1 MPIELKNVTYK
12 YESRTKNALEDVSV
26 TFSSE
31 DFTAIIG
38 PTGSGKS
45 TLIQHLDGLL
55 HATSGDV
62 LFDGES
68 IYDKGYDK
76 KKLRSNVGIV
86 FQYPEYQLFEST
98 VFDDVAFGPKCLG
111 FDENE
116 IKERVEKSLELVG
129 MTPEQYER
137 SPFELSGGQR
147 RRAAIAGVLAMSP
160 KYLVL
165 DEPAAGLDPQ
175 GRRDI
180 LGLMR
185 ALHDEHGIGII
196 LVSHSMEDVA
206 EYADRVIVL
215 HDGHI
220 EMDGSP
226 KEVFA
231 DSEHL
236 FALGLDIPQVTAL
249 MKKLKERG
257 LIVDEGIISEEE
269 AVSEIL
275 KALYYTGR

>member
-1 MPIELKNVTYK
+1 
-12 YESRTKNALEDVSV
+12 
-26 TFSSE
+26 
-31 DFTAIIG
+31 
-38 PTGSGKS
+38 
-45 TLIQHLDGLL
+45 
-55 HATSGDV
+55 
-62 LFDGES
+62 
-68 IYDKGYDK
+68 
-76 KKLRSNVGIV
+76 
-86 FQYPEYQLFEST
+86 ST

-111 FDENE
+111 LDENE

-236 FALGLDIPQVTAL
+236 FALGLDIPQVSAL

-257 LIVDEGIISEEE
+257 LIVDEGIISEDE